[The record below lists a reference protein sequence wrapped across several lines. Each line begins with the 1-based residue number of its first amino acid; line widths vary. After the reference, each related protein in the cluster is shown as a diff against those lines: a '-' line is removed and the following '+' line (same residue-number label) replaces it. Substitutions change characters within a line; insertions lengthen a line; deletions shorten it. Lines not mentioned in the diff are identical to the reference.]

1 MRKSLRVINV
11 VLALLT
17 VFLLFIS
24 YLKSNFIAGILRSFS
39 PIASKIHLS
48 ALFAGDSEF
57 YSYLVN
63 GIVLSF
69 LDYRSNQFLYY
80 ALIILAIIVI
90 VALDATVLNDNQNGQ
105 YDKYFLAMALI
116 GTALFGVEFVAVII
130 IFLAIAVFR
139 FR

>member
-1 MRKSLRVINV
+1 M
-11 VLALLT
+11 
-17 VFLLFIS
+17 
-24 YLKSNFIAGILRSFS
+24 
-39 PIASKIHLS
+39 
-48 ALFAGDSEF
+48 FAGDSEF